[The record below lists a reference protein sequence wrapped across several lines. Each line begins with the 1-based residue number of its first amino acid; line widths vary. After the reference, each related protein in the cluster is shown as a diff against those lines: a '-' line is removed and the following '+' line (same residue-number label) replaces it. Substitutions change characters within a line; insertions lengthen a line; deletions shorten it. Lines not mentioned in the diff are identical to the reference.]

1 MSIWKLDY
9 SGDTFQ
15 VGNSNRQFP
24 RGYSKENACTLFNV
38 PFGLPKPTVGN
49 LSVEHRLLHYFITYV
64 LVPHNGNHGLILDE
78 DLEIMWHMANGHKIN
93 WVHLF
98 IIHMQNIKP
107 GNTKGLPYAILWTAI
122 FKYLGIDLSQA
133 RKKKLGYS
141 HCIDTHVLNLMKRG
155 EIPQQEDQE
164 DNQGQEQ
171 AQAQAQEE
179 EHTQP
184 PQAGPSMQD
193 MMEVLLRIEQNQTS
207 MGSRL
212 DKIEKNQARM
222 LRKIRRVEAFTF
234 SEDEAEDDD
243 DEFWS

>member
-1 MSIWKLDY
+1 
-9 SGDTFQ
+9 
-15 VGNSNRQFP
+15 
-24 RGYSKENACTLFNV
+24 
-38 PFGLPKPTVGN
+38 
-49 LSVEHRLLHYFITYV
+49 
-64 LVPHNGNHGLILDE
+64 
-78 DLEIMWHMANGHKIN
+78 
-93 WVHLF
+93 
-98 IIHMQNIKP
+98 
-107 GNTKGLPYAILWTAI
+107 
-122 FKYLGIDLSQA
+122 
-133 RKKKLGYS
+133 
-141 HCIDTHVLNLMKRG
+141 MKRG

-243 DEFWS
+243 DEF